1 MAMSLLEVVPDILRP
16 TLVSVPVLP
25 LATVGVQ
32 ENA

>member
-1 MAMSLLEVVPDILRP
+1 MVRSRLLVVPDILRP
-16 TLVSVPVLP
+16 TLVSVPVFP